1 MSFKGFSSLLF
12 TVFVLISPFTH
23 AENLQLPESQAV
35 QDTGSA
41 GIYEVLRDDN
51 FVTENK
57 EDTDDKEAQNKKRSS
72 EKKQRLE
79 IELETSLGCSI
90 NDPAI
95 RSLYGKSLGTFK
107 EHFGNVPIFG
117 FALKLMFKDI
127 QIKLGNYYQRS
138 NPSYFSLY
146 QPDECLINYTMMK
159 YYFQLFIDFL
169 IFSKIYL
176 TPYLGYSYSS
186 VSITCYDVNLY
197 SGTTNQDVIYFPST
211 GALYLSFQIKYEIS
225 KSLGIFILYNFNVDD
240 HYGKDNLSFG
250 LSFSLL

>member
-1 MSFKGFSSLLF
+1 MRFKRFSFILFITFILSNIFVYAEDLLSS
-12 TVFVLISPFTH
+12 
-23 AENLQLPESQAV
+23 ESQAL

-41 GIYEVLRDDN
+41 GIYDILHDDN
-51 FVTENK
+51 FVTEND
-57 EDTDDKEAQNKKRSS
+57 EDTDDKEGQNKKRSS
-72 EKKQRLE
+72 KKKQRLE
-79 IELETSLGCSI
+79 IELETSLGYSV

-117 FALKLMFKDI
+117 FALKLMLKDI

-197 SGTTNQDVIYFPST
+197 TGETVQDAIYFPST
-211 GALYLSFQIKYEIS
+211 GSVYISFQIKYEIS